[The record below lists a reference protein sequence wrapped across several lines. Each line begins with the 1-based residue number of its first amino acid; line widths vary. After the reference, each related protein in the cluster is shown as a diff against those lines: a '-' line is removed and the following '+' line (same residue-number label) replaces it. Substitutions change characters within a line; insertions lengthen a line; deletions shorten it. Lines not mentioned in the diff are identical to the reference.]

1 MIISIILL
9 ILIILL
15 ISLLIMFTYYIF
27 MPSINVDK
35 FSNDDPLISNNN
47 RTYIV
52 PHEKNFEPNDNKALV
67 LCSCE
72 KDFKLKRSVFNK
84 SYTCFMAKSIYG
96 SGVDCRFACI
106 GLGDCLKVCP
116 QSAISIINDTAVISN
131 NCCGCGKCIEV
142 CPQKIIKLVPKDTKT
157 FVKCNNTEKEITS
170 CSKNNVE
177 ENVSWD
183 DKKDFKIWK
192 ICYNIIKRFIK

>member
-1 MIISIILL
+1 
-9 ILIILL
+9 
-15 ISLLIMFTYYIF
+15 
-27 MPSINVDK
+27 MPSINENK
-35 FSNDDPLISNNN
+35 FNNDDPLISNSN

-52 PHEKNFEPNDNKALV
+52 PHEKNFEPNDSKALI

-142 CPQKIIKLVPKDTKT
+142 CPQNIIKLVPKDTKT
-157 FVKCNNTEKEITS
+157 FVKCNNTIKDITS

-177 ENVSWD
+177 ENVSWN